1 VREVYFSGAS
11 QPNLYIDISETIEL
25 KVQAMISHRSQ
36 VKEPE
41 YLAGIVRDIAA
52 RHGAHIGCAYAE
64 AFRRLE
70 VPQ

>member
-1 VREVYFSGAS
+1 M
-11 QPNLYIDISETIEL
+11 N
-25 KVQAMISHRSQ
+25 SHRSQ